1 MADQN
6 GNSLQDCWSE
16 VLRCVSRFELLQ
28 QATAGVPT
36 DALLFAMP
44 AEKESATS
52 RLKHKLQRHKSGG
65 RGAGLAGGGGTA
77 LGIAAH
83 YSAIM
88 LCP

>member
-1 MADQN
+1 MRRLPPFPCRALLKVADQN

-44 AEKESATS
+44 VEKESATS
-52 RLKHKLQRHKSGG
+52 RLKHKLQRQKGAQWE
-65 RGAGLAGGGGTA
+65 RG
-77 LGIAAH
+77 
-83 YSAIM
+83 
-88 LCP
+88 